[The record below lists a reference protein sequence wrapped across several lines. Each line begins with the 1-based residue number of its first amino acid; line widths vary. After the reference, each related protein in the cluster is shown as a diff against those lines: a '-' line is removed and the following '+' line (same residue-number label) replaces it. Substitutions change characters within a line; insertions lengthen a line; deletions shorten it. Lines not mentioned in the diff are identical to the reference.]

1 MVEIIS
7 GLLSLSVK
15 LVFMHIAL
23 HMPSNEIIYIIMLI
37 TSLIQQEQNQLLVVL
52 KIELAGIRLILGVS
66 NVEHLW
72 SRDTTAYRP
81 NYHDY

>member
-1 MVEIIS
+1 
-7 GLLSLSVK
+7 
-15 LVFMHIAL
+15 MHIAL

-66 NVEHLW
+66 NVEHL
-72 SRDTTAYRP
+72 
-81 NYHDY
+81 